1 MKTRNI
7 LVASSRAHVVPVVPQ
22 RSPAGCVPEVPSGLS
37 NGSFP
42 PRSPADDG
50 LGFLPTFGPCYI
62 NLYGSPREFTG
73 FPDPYETLNLG
84 KVMSASFQ
92 HNLK

>member
-1 MKTRNI
+1 M
-7 LVASSRAHVVPVVPQ
+7 LL
-22 RSPAGCVPEVPSGLS
+22 GLS
-37 NGSFP
+37 NTSFP
-42 PRSPADDG
+42 PWSLVDDG

-84 KVMSASFQ
+84 KVMSATFQ
-92 HNLK
+92 HHLN

>member
-1 MKTRNI
+1 VKACSI
-7 LVASSRAHVVPVVPQ
+7 SVASIRMRVVLQ
-22 RSPAGCVPEVPSGLS
+22 RSPVGHVPAGHGPEVPSGPS
-37 NGSFP
+37 NGSF
-42 PRSPADDG
+42 SPADDG

-84 KVMSASFQ
+84 KVTSASSQ
-92 HNLK
+92 HDPN